1 MVSCLLNRFYLEFS
15 SKIIWELT
23 HIFWGLL
30 QTTRHENLQFHDIFV
45 IFYIYMNTWI
55 KFLPSFS
62 LVVFGFFVAK
72 KICKEI
78 TLSGR
83 HQKYSAFT
91 ISTLCKDCLPCNFPG
106 RSTVV
111 NASHGMFIISVILQ
125 QCLLPL
131 VAVAVVGFV

>member
-1 MVSCLLNRFYLEFS
+1 
-15 SKIIWELT
+15 
-23 HIFWGLL
+23 
-30 QTTRHENLQFHDIFV
+30 
-45 IFYIYMNTWI
+45 MNTWI

-106 RSTVV
+106 RITVV
-111 NASHGMFIISVILQ
+111 NVSHGMFTMSNIATVPATLSGTSSCGLCV
-125 QCLLPL
+125 
-131 VAVAVVGFV
+131 VVGNCLNIAGCRVV